1 MRNGFDMELERKK
14 EKLEAKNKLFNHSFH
29 THTHTYI
36 HVQSLVSQRLDNLG
50 LGKILHYK
58 CELGKI
64 LHNLGLDCSMYTTQ
78 VTIRQMHTVDINV
91 EG

>member
-1 MRNGFDMELERKK
+1 MVLIWNLRGRRKSWK
-14 EKLEAKNKLFNHSFH
+14 QKINYLIIHFI
-29 THTHTYI
+29 HTYI